1 MSIAQG
7 LLLLGVLVLVVIG
20 AYFVAMGVRRNQLRR
35 TLGTFKSALENHQ
48 NRWTKVICRY
58 GDHRLDVLRL
68 FSVSPIPVMKLQRP
82 DIEVLGWEPSE
93 NVGGRLPADWVVVDL
108 KNREESLRLA
118 MSYGDYTGLASW
130 VEAGPVA
137 GMGTWRQSPS
147 N

>member
-7 LLLLGVLVLVVIG
+7 LLLLGVLVLVLIG
-20 AYFVAMGVRRNQLRR
+20 AYFVAMRVRRNQLRR
-35 TLGTFKSALENHQ
+35 TLGTFKGALHNEQ
-48 NRWTKVICRY
+48 ERWTRVICRY

-68 FSVSPIPVMKLQRP
+68 FSVSPIPVLKLQRP
-82 DIEVLGWEPSE
+82 DIQVLGWEPSE
-93 NVGGRLPADWVVVDL
+93 TVPGRFPSDWVVVEI
-108 KNREESLRLA
+108 KNREQQINLA